1 MLAIIPVKGLDE
13 AKSRLAPVLSP
24 TERQTLVLEMLDC
37 VLEACVEA
45 EAISAILVV
54 TPDERIAPTDG
65 VLIDAGAGHAQ
76 AIAEALAD
84 PRAAGGVVIV
94 MGDCP
99 LALPDAL
106 DRLAEAAQP
115 VALAPASD
123 GGLNALA
130 LRDPLAF
137 EPIFGVPES
146 ARLTAE
152 RAEAAGLDAV
162 VLDEPLLAFD
172 VDRPSDL
179 ERLRALVAV

>member
-1 MLAIIPVKGLDE
+1 VLAIVPVKGLDE
-13 AKSRLAPVLSP
+13 GKSRLAPVLSP
-24 TERQTLVLEMLDC
+24 TERAILVREMLDC
-37 VLEACVEA
+37 VLEACTEA
-45 EAISAILVV
+45 DSVTGILVV
-54 TPDERIAPTDG
+54 TPDERIAPGEG
-65 VLIDAGAGHAQ
+65 VLIDDGVGHAE
-76 AIAEALAD
+76 AVAKALAD
-84 PRAAGGVVIV
+84 PRAAEGAVVV

-106 DRLAEAAQP
+106 DRLADAAQP

-137 EPIFGVPES
+137 EPAFGIPES
-146 ARLTAE
+146 ARVTAE
-152 RAEAAGLDAV
+152 RARTAGLDPV

-172 VDRPSDL
+172 VDRPADL